1 MNVMKQSLSGSQ
13 PRRLLIAAVLSLALA
28 AATAVVA
35 QPAQA
40 ASSGLGKITNF
51 RIVSFKTNVPIGV
64 VAASDGSVWYTTNV
78 ASGNPL
84 PGGPRE
90 TIGRIDPTGSIVEA
104 NTPTFSSFPEKLTVG
119 PDGAIWF
126 TEPSAGQIGRAVFV
140 GGQIQITEFRVT
152 DGVTFGGGIFGIV
165 TGSDGNLWMAD
176 GGISVIWR
184 YNIAANTF
192 TAFSLAGGS
201 GPHDIAAGPD
211 GNLWIPDSFVN
222 AAGQLVGGIARMTT
236 AGVVTH
242 FDALGEP
249 FSIVSGPGGALWF
262 VEHFGGKRLGRITT
276 AGAVSYPTLAPALPA
291 SLPFELAADNTHGKL
306 YVTDFNAGLVTQ
318 VNVAGGVEPFPT
330 ASTKPRAGSQPRGIT
345 VDGAGDVWWAQS
357 GTNTIAMLNLTF

>member
-1 MNVMKQSLSGSQ
+1 VLRNHS
-13 PRRLLIAAVLSLALA
+13 RRLALA
-28 AATAVVA
+28 AAFSLAMGAAAAVTAA
-35 QPAQA
+35 PARA
-40 ASSGLGKITNF
+40 APSGLGKITEF

-64 VAASDGSVWYTTNV
+64 VAAPDGSVWYTTNV

-90 TIGRIDPTGSIVEA
+90 SIGRISPTGSIVEA
-104 NTPTFSSFPEKLTVG
+104 VTPTFSSFPEKLTVG

-126 TEPSAGQIGRAVFV
+126 TEPSAGQIGRAVFA

-176 GGISVIWR
+176 GGISVVWR

-201 GPHDIAAGPD
+201 GPHAIAAGPD

-222 AAGQLVGGIARMTT
+222 ASGQLVGGIARMTT
-236 AGVVTH
+236 AGAVTH
-242 FDALGEP
+242 FDAMGEP
-249 FSIVSGPGGALWF
+249 FSIVSGPGGVLWF

-276 AGAVSYPTLAPALPA
+276 AGVVDYPVLTPGLPA
-291 SLPFELAADNTHGKL
+291 ALPFELAADNVHGKL
-306 YVTDFNAGLVTQ
+306 YVTDFNAGVVTQ
-318 VNVAGGVEPFPT
+318 VSVAGVQPFPT
-330 ASTKPRAGSQPRGIT
+330 VSTKPRAGSQPRGIT
-345 VDGAGDVWWAQS
+345 VDAASDVWWAQS
-357 GTNTIAMLNLTF
+357 GTNKIAKLNLTF